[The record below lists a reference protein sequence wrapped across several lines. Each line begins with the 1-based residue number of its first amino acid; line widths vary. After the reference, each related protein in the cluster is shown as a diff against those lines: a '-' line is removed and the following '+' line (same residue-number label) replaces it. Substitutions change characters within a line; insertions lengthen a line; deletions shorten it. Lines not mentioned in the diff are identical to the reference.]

1 MITIPTATH
10 TYPNGGAIKML
21 ANMLEER
28 KKKGIVNL
36 GKKCQKE
43 RYRKGHKYIPNYPC
57 ESIK

>member
-1 MITIPTATH
+1 
-10 TYPNGGAIKML
+10 
-21 ANMLEER
+21 MLEER